1 MMSAFLFAS
10 SSSDDGNVLCVA
22 SDTDWGFDIVRRA
35 AEAANAIITSKHN
48 WFFILMRVMRTI

>member
-1 MMSAFLFAS
+1 MSAFLFAS

-35 AEAANAIITSKHN
+35 AEAANAIIIIKHICV
-48 WFFILMRVMRTI
+48 FILMLILWAI